1 MEGVIMSRP
10 FKLFYAAPL
19 LAGALFASGCGT
31 TPGERMLSGGLLGAA
46 GGAAIGSVTG
56 DAGAGAV
63 IGGVAGAAVGGLT
76 RPRDVYLG
84 PPPWRGAR
92 CVDADR
98 YGRCERWR

>member
-1 MEGVIMSRP
+1 MEGMIMSRP
-10 FKLFYAAPL
+10 LKLFYAALL
-19 LAGALFASGCGT
+19 LAGALLASGCGT
-31 TPGERMLSGGLLGAA
+31 TPGDRMLSGGLLGAA

-63 IGGVAGAAVGGLT
+63 VGGVAGAAIGGLT

-84 PPPWRGAR
+84 SPPWRGAR